1 MLSYLLQRNHP
12 RHISGHAIQVVRDL
26 VLDLRREQNDEL
38 ADELVAFVLLEP
50 RLWVYRPFEEQA
62 EYVHNLR
69 DLMYTG
75 DGSVTQVR
83 PASGV
88 GARRAQRLTFCLGD
102 GGVTADGSRRSW
114 QARTCT

>member
-1 MLSYLLQRNHP
+1 MNSHGPALLSYLLQRNHP
-12 RHISGHAIQVVRDL
+12 RHIAGQAIQVVRDL

-75 DGSVTQVR
+75 DGSVAQVR
-83 PASGV
+83 WPSCAV
-88 GARRAQRLTFCLGD
+88 GRSAQRLM
-102 GGVTADGSRRSW
+102 SY
-114 QARTCT
+114 